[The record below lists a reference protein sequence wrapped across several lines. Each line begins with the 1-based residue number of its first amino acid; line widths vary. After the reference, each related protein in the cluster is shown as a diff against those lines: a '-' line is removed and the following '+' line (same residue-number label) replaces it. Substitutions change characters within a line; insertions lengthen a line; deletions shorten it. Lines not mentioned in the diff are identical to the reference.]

1 MSLFAIAD
9 LHLSLGSD
17 KPMDVFGGKWKNYV
31 EKIKDGWYEAVSP
44 EDTVVLIGD
53 ISWAQTFEQLLPD
66 FALLESLPGRKIIIK
81 GNHDY
86 WWGTLTKLEAFLAQN
101 HLETISF
108 LFNNAYRVG
117 DISVCGT
124 RGWDIFSAT
133 GHDEKIRHREAGRLR
148 ASLDHAAVLG
158 GEPVVFIHYP
168 PVSERSRGDE
178 MLDIIREY
186 GVRRCYYGH
195 IHSGG
200 LGRAFLGEK
209 YGVTYRIASADVV
222 DFKPVRID

>member
-1 MSLFAIAD
+1 MPLFAMAD

-31 EKIKDGWYEAVSP
+31 NKIEDGWRSTVS
-44 EDTVVLIGD
+44 EQDTVVLAGD
-53 ISWAQTFEQLLPD
+53 ISWAMNFEQLLPD
-66 FALLESLPGRKIIIK
+66 FLFLESLPGKKILIK

-86 WWGTLTKLEAFLAQN
+86 WWNTVTKLQAFLEAN
-101 HLETISF
+101 SLTTFSF
-108 LFNNAYRVG
+108 LFNNAFRVG

-124 RGWDIFSAT
+124 RGWDIFSAAE
-133 GHDEKIRHREAGRLR
+133 HDDLIRRREAGRLR
-148 ASLDHAAVLG
+148 ASLEYAAQFG

-168 PVSERSRGDE
+168 PVNDRSRGDE
-178 MLDIIREY
+178 LLDTIHDF

-200 LGRAFLGEK
+200 LGRAFRGEK
-209 YGVTYRIASADVV
+209 FGVDYRLISADVV
-222 DFKPVRID
+222 DFKPVRVD

>member
-1 MSLFAIAD
+1 MALYTIGD
-9 LHLSLGSD
+9 THLSLGSD

-31 EKIKDGWYEAVSP
+31 EKIKDGWHGTVGP
-44 EDTVVLIGD
+44 EDTVVLLGD
-53 ISWAQTFEQLLPD
+53 ISWALTFEQLLPD

-86 WWGTLTKLEAFLAQN
+86 WWNTLTKLEAFMAQQGMR
-101 HLETISF
+101 TISF
-108 LFNNAYRVG
+108 LFNNAFRVG
-117 DISVCGT
+117 DISVSGT

-133 GHDEKIRHREAGRLR
+133 GHDDKIRRREAGRLR
-148 ASLDHAAVLG
+148 ASLDHAVRLG
-158 GEPVVFIHYP
+158 GEPVAFLHYP
-168 PVSERSRGDE
+168 PVSERSGRDE
-178 MLDIIREY
+178 LLDTIRDY

-200 LGRAFLGEK
+200 LGRAFQGERD
-209 YGVTYRIASADVV
+209 GVAYRLVSADVV